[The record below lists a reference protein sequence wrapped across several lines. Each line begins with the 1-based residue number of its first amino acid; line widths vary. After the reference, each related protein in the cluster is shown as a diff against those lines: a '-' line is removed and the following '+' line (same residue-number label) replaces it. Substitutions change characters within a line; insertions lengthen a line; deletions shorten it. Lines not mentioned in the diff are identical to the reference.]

1 MNRCAIGPPAIIDR
15 VTHGYRA
22 SIANGFLGLFDDLD
36 MTLTD
41 GISKIFEWQQ
51 FGPNYGDTAADT
63 TLTNFDDMS
72 WENPYDVAKDS
83 DCLILVTEWNEF
95 KHLDMARIKELMA
108 NPILID
114 GRNIWDPNEMAELG
128 FNYFGVGRPHTMVNL
143 NGGDHQ
149 ASLPVNSP
157 SAV

>member
-1 MNRCAIGPPAIIDR
+1 MLQSEGGTVKA
-15 VTHGYRA
+15 
-22 SIANGFLGLFDDLD
+22 FDPVAGEAAARNVPDLILCD
-36 MTLTD
+36 
-41 GISKIFEWQQ
+41 
-51 FGPNYGDTAADT
+51 
-63 TLTNFDDMS
+63 
-72 WENPYDVAKDS
+72 NPYDVAKDA

-128 FNYFGVGRPHTMVNL
+128 FNYVGVGRPHTMVNL
-143 NGGDHQ
+143 DGADHP